1 MYKSFKTVLT
11 SLGLLWAAGSAQAAG
26 LPHYY
31 PSSFDR
37 QGVISGMGSGGLY
50 VNARRYQLDP
60 NVRIHSLDTQFAS
73 RRALQGGTEIGFSTS
88 PDRKGIDKITEIWL
102 LPDGTVKLP

>member
-1 MYKSFKTVLT
+1 MYQSFKTVLT
-11 SLGLLWAAGSAQAAG
+11 SLGLLWAAGSVQAAG

-31 PSSFDR
+31 PGSFDQR
-37 QGVISGMGSGGLY
+37 GVITSAGSGELY
-50 VNARRYQLDP
+50 VNARRYRLDP

-73 RRALQGGTEIGFSTS
+73 RRALQGGTEIGFSTD
-88 PDRKGIDKITEIWL
+88 PGKQGVGKITEIWL